1 MASRLITIKTFSSRM
16 EAEMAKQLLA
26 SFGILSF
33 VSADD
38 AGGMR
43 PAPFAYSAGTEL
55 VVREED
61 AEKSISILD
70 SAS

>member
-1 MASRLITIKTFSSRM
+1 MASHLITIKTFPSRL

-26 SFGILSF
+26 SFGIPSF

-43 PAPFAYSAGTEL
+43 PAPFAYSLGAEL
-55 VVREED
+55 IIREED
-61 AEKSISILD
+61 ALKSKEILD
-70 SAS
+70 TSI